1 MAHLFVLKKRS
12 NRLFCNNNFIA
23 KINSLSLFNTF
34 LQWTALFCYIF
45 LRKLIF
51 SFSIIYCSSIVNYF
65 TITFLSPV
73 PASRVIIT
81 EETPDPSFA
90 IKKCRQEIVAKAAP
104 ATIAISHR
112 KRLNRK
118 IIYENLGRKIMTPTQ
133 QGLTLVLTPEIILL
147 YHYLLYSSFSEPNT
161 QQRWKVSLS
170 RIF

>member
-12 NRLFCNNNFIA
+12 NRLFCNNIFIA

-73 PASRVIIT
+73 PASRVIIA
-81 EETPDPSFA
+81 EETPDPPFWSKIHRHKKLSPELLLRYLISQQK
-90 IKKCRQEIVAKAAP
+90 IKSGEL
-104 ATIAISHR
+104 IS
-112 KRLNRK
+112 
-118 IIYENLGRKIMTPTQ
+118 ENLGRMIMTPHSTAR
-133 QGLTLVLTPEIILL
+133 LNFSFNPEDYPAKSLFMRFFIFRPRNWF
-147 YHYLLYSSFSEPNT
+147 SF
-161 QQRWKVSLS
+161 
-170 RIF
+170 

>member
-1 MAHLFVLKKRS
+1 MI
-12 NRLFCNNNFIA
+12 IA
-23 KINSLSLFNTF
+23 
-34 LQWTALFCYIF
+34 
-45 LRKLIF
+45 
-51 SFSIIYCSSIVNYF
+51 
-65 TITFLSPV
+65 
-73 PASRVIIT
+73 

-161 QQRWKVSLS
+161 QQR
-170 RIF
+170 